1 MLLSRHPSAPVLL
14 LACVALGAACT
25 RPECPDD
32 LEFFRTRLW
41 EPVLSVQCAACH
53 HSEGLAASTRLVL
66 RSEQEPG
73 GVEAN
78 FAMVRAL
85 AREQVGGRSVLVLKP
100 TGEHPGGHMGGTL
113 FAPGSARHQDFQR
126 FVDRVT
132 GVQGAC
138 ESTAELVCSR
148 PDALD
153 TTAWR
158 RLRLLTRFE
167 YDNTLK
173 DLLYID
179 SKWGRAL
186 PAETVV
192 YGFDNNGDA
201 RMVDPLLADGLLTA
215 AEEAARAAMSQLSR
229 HVTCSPGA
237 ACAQQFI
244 ARFGER
250 AFRRPLTDSER
261 ARYQAFYTTVASEE
275 GYTAG
280 IQALIT
286 AMLQSPNFLYR
297 SELGERT
304 EEGLYALTDW
314 EIASQLSYLFW
325 GTMPDAELSAKARA
339 GQLHTQE
346 QIATQA
352 KRLLAS
358 PRSRAV
364 LDHFATQWLEL
375 HHLDHAEKDAALFPR
390 YTPSLRA
397 AMKAETLELFDHVV
411 RRGGGRLNELFS
423 ANYSFV
429 TPELASFYELPGT
442 PMGTT
447 ATGLR
452 QWGLSGTG
460 RGGILTHGSLL
471 ASHATPQSSSPVRRG
486 KLVRERL
493 LCQPIPP
500 PPPGLEVQLPP
511 VDHRLPNRQRFSEH
525 SRNAA
530 CVSCH
535 RLMDPIGFGFEQFDS
550 VGRYRP
556 APGGQVVDASGEVLS
571 ARTTQGRFLGVDGL
585 QGMLTESQDV
595 QSCFSLQV
603 LRFSYGVS
611 GDEDPC
617 LNRQVAENFKEAQQS
632 IPELWVSMTRLPRFT
647 LRADRPIPLEEE
659 EDSSGSGGGD
669 TGGDGTGGSGSGGGS
684 SGGGGSGG
692 GGSGGGGSG
701 GGGSLG
707 PGNGIDAISTSDP
720 ALQVKVTDK
729 TAWETG
735 YCNTLRVTNTG
746 TSNIQWQVTLQIR
759 GTAYQFWEST
769 ATLNG
774 NQASFVGRSYNQSL
788 KPGGSAR
795 FGFCARL

>member
-1 MLLSRHPSAPVLL
+1 VLSSRHLSALVLL
-14 LACVALGAACT
+14 LVCTALGAACT
-25 RPECPDD
+25 KPECPDD

-53 HSEGLAASTRLVL
+53 HAEGLAASTRLVL

-100 TGEHPGGHMGGTL
+100 IGEHPGGHMGGML
-113 FAPGSARHQDFQR
+113 FAKDSSRYQDFQR

-132 GVQGAC
+132 GVPGAC

-173 DLLYID
+173 DLLYIN
-179 SKWGRAL
+179 SQWGKAL

-201 RMVDPLLADGLLTA
+201 RAVDPLLADGLLTA
-215 AEEAARAAMSQLSR
+215 AEEAAKAAMSQLSR
-229 HVTCSPGA
+229 HVTCSPGD

-244 ARFGER
+244 TRFGER

-261 ARYQAFYTTVASEE
+261 ARYQAFYTTVAREE

-286 AMLQSPNFLYR
+286 AMLQSPHFLYR
-297 SELGERT
+297 SEIGERV
-304 EEGLYALTDW
+304 EDKLYALTDW

-325 GTMPDAELSAKARA
+325 GTMPDAELFAKARA
-339 GQLHTQE
+339 GELRTSE
-346 QIATQA
+346 QIGAQA

-375 HHLDHAEKDAALFPR
+375 HHLDHAEKDAALFPQ

-397 AMKAETLELFDHVV
+397 AMKTETLELFDHVV
-411 RRGGGRLNELFS
+411 RRGGGKLKELFS

-442 PMGTT
+442 AMGVTS
-447 ATGLR
+447 TGLR
-452 QWGLSGTG
+452 HWGLSGTG

-471 ASHATPQSSSPVRRG
+471 ASHATPLSSSPVRRG

-556 APGGQVVDASGEVLS
+556 APGGQEVDASGEVLS
-571 ARTTQGRFLGVDGL
+571 SRSTQGPFLGVDGL
-585 QGMLTESQDV
+585 QGMLVESEDV
-595 QSCFSLQV
+595 QSCFSLQL

-617 LNRQVAENFKEAQQS
+617 LNRQVAKDFKEAGQS
-632 IPELWVSMTRLPRFT
+632 IPELLISMTKLPRFT
-647 LRADRPIPLEEE
+647 LRADKPIPVEG
-659 EDSSGSGGGD
+659 EDDDSTSGGSGGGD
-669 TGGDGTGGSGSGGGS
+669 SGSGGSSGGGS

-707 PGNGIDAISTSDP
+707 PNNGIEAISTNNP
-720 ALQVKVTDK
+720 ALQVRVTEK
-729 TAWETG
+729 TTWETG
-735 YCNTLRVTNTG
+735 YCNTLRVTNAG
-746 TSNIQWQVTLQIR
+746 TSEIQWQVTLQIR

-769 ATLNG
+769 VTLNG
-774 NQASFVGRSYNQSL
+774 NQASFVGRSYNQKL
-788 KPGGSAR
+788 KPGGWAR
-795 FGFCARL
+795 FGYCAKL